1 MNAILSLCHFCEAH
15 GPKILFC
22 TQTLRPQETSDSDVE
37 ENGASGAVPR
47 ERVSSLSERLKSVS
61 LGQTAQSQAQQT
73 GGCSSG
79 ESAAAAAALPPPAPP
94 RDTQSDHAKN
104 VCEGCQS
111 VKTGYVSHDEEAY
124 VSYISTQHP
133 HMPQIFTRMRQACIR
148 SLSCEVCQGREG
160 PIFFGDEQN
169 GHVLS
174 YTFYVADTQARG
186 RQRLYSIVVFMMDRI
201 YLLNSWPFLLPQLQT
216 IIDTLKNKAHKV
228 MKEEADKMPQAVNR
242 TCKLEPH
249 NFLNKKSFHN
259 KPVRS
264 LAELTGDRNVFKM
277 LHVAFVW
284 TLKACGSRLT
294 ETLLEGPPTED
305 SIIDMEN
312 QEETEEGFIK
322 INTKKISG
330 EVTPSCVHS
339 EDATAAAWRGEEEA
353 GSGGGGQQ
361 EGVGNTEGA
370 TPSGIQNTDP
380 TITSL
385 RHLMKIIGT
394 EKFRILT
401 HHVVIGD
408 QIIVSC
414 SDKELVRS
422 FFDALKLLL
431 PRGCCRVIY
440 HSDCYEESWR
450 CNFLGQNRDM
460 VLPEHLVSSER
471 FLLVQILQPGEHQ
484 QAFSS
489 IDSDISETDEDFRDW
504 DFTLINPV
512 PIPEKGEL
520 INPVPLPEKV
530 PTVLT
535 RMYLAL
541 RNENLTEKVVEQCF
555 VCLKEEWMNKVKVL
569 FKFTKA
575 GGGRSEDETQK
586 LLQVVEAREEDQ
598 PLLKFWMTGLS
609 VQYRTHIL
617 ASSKQR

>member
-1 MNAILSLCHFCEAH
+1 MNAIISLCHFCEVH

-22 TQTLRPQETSDSDVE
+22 TQTLRPQEAEEE

-61 LGQTAQSQAQQT
+61 LTQQT
-73 GGCSSG
+73 SDGGSSG
-79 ESAAAAAALPPPAPP
+79 DPAALPPTAHTAPP
-94 RDTQSDHAKN
+94 KDTHGDHTKS

-111 VKTGYVSHDEEAY
+111 VKTGYVSHDEEAF

-160 PIFFGDEQN
+160 PIFFGDDQN
-169 GHVLS
+169 GNVLS
-174 YTFYVADTQARG
+174 HTFYVADNQARG

-216 IIDTLKNKAHKV
+216 IIDTLKNKAQKV

-242 TCKLEPH
+242 TSQLEPY
-249 NFLNKKSFHN
+249 NFLKKKGIHN
-259 KPVRS
+259 KPARS
-264 LAELTGDRNVFKM
+264 LAELTGDKNIFKM

-322 INTKKISG
+322 INTKKIS
-330 EVTPSCVHS
+330 EEATPSCLPS
-339 EDATAAAWRGEEEA
+339 EDGAVSVWRGEEEA
-353 GSGGGGQQ
+353 GSGVCTQ
-361 EGVGNTEGA
+361 EGGHTEGSQSA
-370 TPSGIQNTDP
+370 PHSARP
-380 TITSL
+380 VITSL
-385 RHLMKIIGT
+385 RQLMKM
-394 EKFRILT
+394 
-401 HHVVIGD
+401 
-408 QIIVSC
+408 
-414 SDKELVRS
+414 
-422 FFDALKLLL
+422 LL
-431 PRGCCRVIY
+431 PRGCCRIIY

-450 CNFLGQNRDM
+450 CNFLGQNPDT
-460 VLPEHLVSSER
+460 VLPDHLVSAER
-471 FLLVQILQPGEHQ
+471 FLLVEVVQ
-484 QAFSS
+484 QVDQTFSS
-489 IDSDISETDEDFRDW
+489 LDSDLSEADEDFRAW
-504 DFTLINPV
+504 DFRLINPV
-512 PIPEKGEL
+512 P
-520 INPVPLPEKV
+520 VPEKV
-530 PTVLT
+530 PTVLG
-535 RMYLAL
+535 RMHMAL
-541 RNENLTEKVVEQCF
+541 KNENLTEKVVEQCF

-586 LLQVVEAREEDQ
+586 LLQVVGAREEDK

-617 ASSKQR
+617 ASSKHR